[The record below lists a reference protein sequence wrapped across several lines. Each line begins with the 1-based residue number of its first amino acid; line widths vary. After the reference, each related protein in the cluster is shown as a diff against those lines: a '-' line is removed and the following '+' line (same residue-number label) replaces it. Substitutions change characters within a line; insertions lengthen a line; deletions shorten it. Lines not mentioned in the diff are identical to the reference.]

1 MDLYLPDLPF
11 EENPRFAYKKDMVC
25 HFDLKPL
32 EEGDDKE
39 TKKLKWATY
48 IALLFMLVELTGG
61 IIAHS
66 LALIS
71 DALHMFTDVGAFVL
85 SLIVLRIA
93 KRPSTK
99 KMTFGYQR
107 AEILGALAS
116 GLTLWALCGVLIY
129 EAIIRI
135 ITPHEVSGGIVFII
149 AFIGLLSNLAMMKIL
164 HSHEHEHDQQINV
177 KAAYIHVLG
186 DLLASIGVIVSGILI
201 FFTGW
206 NIIDPMITLI
216 IALMILITSGK
227 ILKKAIQILMEG
239 TPPGIH
245 YDEVEKSLLSLPFV
259 TEVHDLHIWSL
270 STKQRSLSAH
280 LVSDKNVLKEAE
292 KLINEK
298 YNIHHITLQIDR
310 KNSSNEVN

>member
-11 EENPRFAYKKDMVC
+11 EENPRIVYEEGMTC
-25 HFDLKPL
+25 HFDLKSL
-32 EEGDDKE
+32 ENGDDKE
-39 TKKLKWATY
+39 SKKLKWATY
-48 IALLFMLVELTGG
+48 IALFFMLVELVGG

-93 KRPSTK
+93 KKPSTK
-99 KMTFGYQR
+99 KLTFGYQR

-129 EAIIRI
+129 EAVVRLIA
-135 ITPHEVSGGIVFII
+135 PHEVSGGIVFII
-149 AFIGLLSNLAMMKIL
+149 ALIGLLSNLAMMKIL
-164 HSHEHEHDQQINV
+164 HGHEHDHEEQINV

-186 DLLASIGVIVSGILI
+186 DLLGSIGVIASGILI
-201 FFTGW
+201 YFTGW
-206 NIIDPMITLI
+206 NIIDPVITLI

-227 ILKKAIQILMEG
+227 ILKKTIQILMEG

-245 YDEVEKSLLSLPFV
+245 YDEVEKSLLSIPSV

-280 LVSDKNVLKEAE
+280 LVSEKNVLKEAE

-310 KNSSNEVN
+310 KNSSNDVS

>member
-1 MDLYLPDLPF
+1 MT
-11 EENPRFAYKKDMVC
+11 C
-25 HFDLKPL
+25 HFDLKSL
-32 EEGDDKE
+32 EEGDDNE
-39 TKKLKWATY
+39 TKKLKWATF
-48 IALLFMLVELTGG
+48 IALFFMLVELAGG

-99 KMTFGYQR
+99 KMTFGFQR

-116 GLTLWALCGVLIY
+116 GLTLWALCSVLIY
-129 EAIIRI
+129 EAIVRL

-149 AFIGLLSNLAMMKIL
+149 ASIGLLSNLAMMKIL
-164 HSHEHEHDQQINV
+164 HSHDHDHEEQINV
-177 KAAYIHVLG
+177 KAAYLHVLG
-186 DLLASIGVIVSGILI
+186 DLLGSIGVIVSGILI

-206 NIIDPMITLI
+206 NVIDPIITLI

-227 ILKKAIQILMEG
+227 ILKKTIQILMEG
-239 TPPGIH
+239 TPTGIH
-245 YDEVEKSLLSLPFV
+245 YDDVEKSLLSIPSV

-280 LVSDKNVLKEAE
+280 IVSDKNVLKKAQE
-292 KLINEK
+292 LIKEK

-310 KNSSNEVN
+310 KNSSNEVD